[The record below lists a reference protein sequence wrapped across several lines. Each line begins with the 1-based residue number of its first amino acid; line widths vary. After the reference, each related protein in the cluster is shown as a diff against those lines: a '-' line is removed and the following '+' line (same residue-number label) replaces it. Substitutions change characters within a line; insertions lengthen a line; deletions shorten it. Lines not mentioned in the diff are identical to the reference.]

1 MIKPEALK
9 KLEKF
14 MDFIQWPA
22 MAVILVASWLA
33 ASQRAKRRKLAFLGF
48 IVGNLLWIVWGLY
61 VEAYALALLDGI
73 LCAMNI
79 RFDESGNVIPEHQ
92 PLDALSIM
100 IMDAY

>member
-1 MIKPEALK
+1 MTEGLCLIKPEALK

-14 MDFIQWPA
+14 VDFIQWPA

-79 RFDESGNVIPEHQ
+79 RGFMKNRTATQRGET
-92 PLDALSIM
+92 DAR
-100 IMDAY
+100 